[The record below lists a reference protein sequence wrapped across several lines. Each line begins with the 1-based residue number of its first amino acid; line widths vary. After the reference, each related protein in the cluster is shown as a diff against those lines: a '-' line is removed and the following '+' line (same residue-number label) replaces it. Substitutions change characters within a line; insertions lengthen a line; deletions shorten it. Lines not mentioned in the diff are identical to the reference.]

1 MNTRPPAPP
10 LPDGSCNRNPPGLSF
25 WQLVRE
31 DFETHERDWTSQGF
45 WAVFTNRYGN
55 WRMGIRSRWLR
66 APFAVLYLVMRKWCQ
81 VVCGIKLDYTVELG
95 RRVKLEHFGGM
106 IIGARSIGDDVVI
119 RQNTTIGI
127 RSRFDTN
134 AKPRI
139 GHRVEIGAGAVI
151 VGDVTIGDDC
161 IVGANCVI
169 ASDLPPGSMASMAKP
184 DIRPR
189 RLPADGRVQS
199 P

>member
-1 MNTRPPAPP
+1 
-10 LPDGSCNRNPPGLSF
+10 
-25 WQLVRE
+25 
-31 DFETHERDWTSQGF
+31 
-45 WAVFTNRYGN
+45 
-55 WRMGIRSRWLR
+55 
-66 APFAVLYLVMRKWCQ
+66 VLYLVMRKWCQ

-127 RSRFDTN
+127 RSRLDTN

-151 VGDVTIGDDC
+151 VGDITIGNDC

-169 ASDLPPGSMASMAKP
+169 ASDLPPGSVATLGKP
-184 DIRPR
+184 DIKLR
-189 RLPADGRVQS
+189 RMPTPPTTSGS
-199 P
+199 